1 MVKSNTKRDQPH
13 PTPTAGEAER
23 ETDLL
28 ETFVEAISVVASV
41 EGQFLLV
48 LWRHGGDR
56 HHASREV
63 QEVVKAQVETACY
76 RKIQVSAGK

>member
-48 LWRHGGDR
+48 LWRHGGDG
-56 HHASREV
+56 HHASRDIDS
-63 QEVVKAQVETACY
+63 TLS
-76 RKIQVSAGK
+76 VSTVSILGTLSIS